1 MTSLKCPVCG
11 CREQREIFTWENMP
25 VFCNVLYETRNESLG
40 AERAPMRLVCC
51 SHCGF
56 IHNAAFEPERIRY
69 DPHYGNPL
77 SASAHFRQY
86 ATGVAEE
93 LVRKYGIYGREIIEI
108 GCGDGYFLK
117 LMCGMGRNQGIGF
130 DPSHD
135 ARGASADHDAS
146 GVRIVAD
153 TYSRRYG
160 RYRPAMVCCRHVLEH
175 IDNPLAFLREL
186 RETLDEQKGCIVF
199 FEVPDARHTFLR
211 GAIWDILYE
220 HCNYFTGESLERVF
234 KAAGFDVLQ
243 IDERYDG
250 QYLTLEARPA
260 SMAEGDQTDAAV
272 GAVGMLNPVA
282 DFQSRFRNAV
292 DSWRARIGGWR
303 QEGRRV
309 VIWGAGTKGVTF
321 LNVLGLA
328 YDRLEYAV
336 DMHPAK
342 QGKFV
347 PGTGQKILTLQS
359 LAAYQPDTIVVM
371 NPLYM
376 REIRAAACEY
386 VENVTFIAASDSAH
400 SAPVR
405 SGGKR
410 ADATSIFNPQMR

>member
-1 MTSLKCPVCG
+1 MRSLRCPVCHR
-11 CREQREIFTWENMP
+11 REQREIFTWESMP
-25 VFCNVLYETRNESLG
+25 VFCNVLYETRSEALG
-40 AERAPMRLVCC
+40 AERALMRLVCC

-69 DPHYGNPL
+69 GPHYENPL

-86 ATGVAEE
+86 ATGVTEE
-93 LVRKYGIYGREIIEI
+93 LIRKYGIYGREIVEI

-135 ARGASADHDAS
+135 PHGASADHDAS

-160 RYRPAMVCCRHVLEH
+160 QYRPAMVCCRHVLEH
-175 IDNPLAFLREL
+175 IDDPLGFLREL
-186 RETLDEQKGCIVF
+186 RGTLEEQKGCIVF
-199 FEVPDARHTFLR
+199 FEVPDAGHMLLR

-234 KAAGFDVLQ
+234 KAAGFEVLQ

-260 SMAEGDQTDAAV
+260 SIAQDDRV
-272 GAVGMLNPVA
+272 GAAAGSAGLLNQLA
-282 DFQSRFRNAV
+282 DFQKHFRDTV
-292 DSWRARIGGWR
+292 DCWRARIAGWR
-303 QEGRRV
+303 EEGRRV
-309 VIWGAGTKGVTF
+309 VIWGVGTKGATF

-328 YDRLEYAV
+328 HDKLEYAV
-336 DMHPAK
+336 DMHPTK

-347 PGTGQKILTLQS
+347 PGTGQKILAPQS

-371 NPLYM
+371 NPVYM
-376 REIRAAACEY
+376 REIRETACRY
-386 VENVTFIAASDSAH
+386 VENVTFVAASDSADY
-400 SAPVR
+400 SPVL

-410 ADATSIFNPQMR
+410 ADATNILNLQTR